1 MVDRFDLEDSLMKV
15 EQISEDLNLIAKMFC
30 DRVVKVTEDEMFNV
44 LIGMSELHKY
54 RCEEVFSIFENMIST
69 GQFTNERKYQVKTSS
84 EQGEYKEALVEMG
97 YTLSEETKDE

>member
-69 GQFTNERKYQVKTSS
+69 GQFTNDWYTKRKYQVKTSS
-84 EQGEYKEALVEMG
+84 EQGE
-97 YTLSEETKDE
+97 SDE

>member
-69 GQFTNERKYQVKTSS
+69 GQFTNDKQMLNLSIRKHQVKTSS
-84 EQGEYKEALVEMG
+84 EQGE
-97 YTLSEETKDE
+97 SDE